1 MRHSGAIRRD
11 WDRAFRVATMVLVCA
26 PFGLVPLEAAGDP
39 GLAALAARAAAGDLD
54 AARELRAAGP
64 SGLSALVDVGVSAPG
79 RDVSPAYRSAIDLV
93 CAQFDCAA
101 SRLYWYTD
109 FEAARRAAEASGR
122 PILALRLLGRLDE
135 ELSCANSRYF
145 RTLLYSDPAISG
157 WLREHA
163 VLFWSSERPVPR
175 VTVDYGDG
183 RRLVGTVTGNS
194 IHYLLDPRGRLIDA
208 LPGLHTPQRFLA
220 WINGGADLSRSL
232 AALDEDA
239 FDARLRREHER
250 LDGAL
255 VTEMRAGLVRAG
267 WPAEAA
273 RGAWGA
279 IALEAPGAPA
289 PTAADAAPLAR
300 SKSAGEE
307 PLLSALGMPIA
318 PREPSAAVA
327 TLSRQPAWR
336 ARLSR
341 PALDLVAAHASGKA
355 RADLPAAIE
364 RMEQRLAEDGVY
376 NEAELHRRIHAAL
389 ARAERAPRWQD
400 FNAWVYSALF
410 LTPASDPWLGLA
422 PTEALWGLR
431 VESR

>member
-1 MRHSGAIRRD
+1 MRHSRAIRRS
-11 WDRAFRVATMVLVCA
+11 WGRAFLVATMVLA
-26 PFGLVPLEAAGDP
+26 GSAFDLVPLGAASDP
-39 GLAALAARAAAGDLD
+39 GLAALAGRAAEGDLD

-64 SGLSALVDVGVSAPG
+64 SGLSALVDAGVSAPG
-79 RDVSPAYRSAIDLV
+79 RDASAAYRGAIDVV
-93 CAQFDCAA
+93 CAQLDCAA

-109 FEAARRAAEASGR
+109 FEAARRAAEASGK

-145 RTLLYSDPAISG
+145 RTLLYSDPAVSG

-163 VLFWSSERPVPR
+163 VLFWSSERPAPK

-194 IHYLLDPRGRLIDA
+194 IHYLLDPPGRLVDG

-220 WINGGADLSRSL
+220 WVAAGAELSRSL
-232 AALDEDA
+232 AALDDGA
-239 FDARLRREHER
+239 FDARVRREHER
-250 LDGAL
+250 LDSAL
-255 VTEMRAGLVRAG
+255 VAEMRAGLVRAG

-273 RGAWGA
+273 RGAWGSL
-279 IALEAPGAPA
+279 ALEARGGTA
-289 PTAADAAPLAR
+289 PTAAEAAPLAL

-307 PLLSALGMPIA
+307 PLLSALGMPIE

-341 PALDLVAAHASGKA
+341 PALDLVAAHASGTA
-355 RADLPAAIE
+355 SGDLPAAIE